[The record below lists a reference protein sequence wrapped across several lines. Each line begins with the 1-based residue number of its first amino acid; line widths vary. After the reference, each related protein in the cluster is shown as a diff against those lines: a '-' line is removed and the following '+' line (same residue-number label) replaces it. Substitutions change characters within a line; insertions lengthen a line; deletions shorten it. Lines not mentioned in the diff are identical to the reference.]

1 MKDFLFDLVARITYA
16 CIWFSDRLFGIPAAF
31 LVWIAQIVRMPVARI
46 GFGIMRLID
55 PKKAKAAEIESE
67 TSNNPEE
74 LASQNMELKLLQ
86 SAYQVRDHAKETGDW
101 TDHHSEAI
109 EAIGNALLLDIGW
122 EEEHI
127 HAHLKAVVESIDGL
141 EYDVF
146 PENED

>member
-1 MKDFLFDLVARITYA
+1 MKDFLFNLVARTTYA
-16 CIWFSDRLFGIPAAF
+16 CIWFSDRLFGLPAA
-31 LVWIAQIVRMPVARI
+31 LLLWIAQFVRMPVARI
-46 GFGIMRLID
+46 GFGLMKLID
-55 PKKAKAAEIESE
+55 PTKAKAAEAEAEAIGS
-67 TSNNPEE
+67 PEE
-74 LASQNMELKLLQ
+74 LAFQNMELKLLQ

-127 HAHLKAVVESIDGL
+127 HAHLRAVVESIEGL